1 MIAKSPRMPNVL
13 YLFSDTNAF
22 VQCRPLE
29 QVDWS
34 GWKEFDEVHLIVSRP
49 VQVEIDNQ
57 KNKGSDRLGNR
68 ARTTS
73 RMFRELIVA
82 DSDHKVI
89 REVGP
94 CVKLFIRQDLKPSP
108 ELADRL
114 SYEERDDQLV
124 GITHAFAQRNP
135 GADVRVLTHD
145 TGPMASARM
154 IGVAF
159 VAIPDDWLLPPE
171 TNEAEKKIAVL
182 QAELTRLK
190 KAAPAFR
197 ITCVDVEGNA
207 IDKIEIEAA
216 RYAPLNNDH
225 VTELMERLKQRFPIA
240 TDFGAREP
248 AERDAKGFARAFFQ
262 TKEIFAPATDD
273 EIASYK
279 DEAYPKWFESCERT
293 LRGLHQFLEV
303 EDGVPTFRFAVTN
316 DGARPAKD
324 ALITIEAKGDFAIM
338 APKRNDDAKEV
349 ESKPIALPSPPAPPQ
364 GKWRLK
370 PFADMLQ
377 SAIPGAMGV
386 RARLVTP
393 DFAGAISGLRDFDRR
408 RDPNGLY
415 WKPHRPTEPVS
426 TLNLEC
432 EQWRHGV
439 EPELFDGQIYFG
451 TERDFIAGAL
461 ECRIHAENLTD
472 IALIRVPVRI
482 QIRQADAYETAKALV
497 QRLVDDSPG

>member
-1 MIAKSPRMPNVL
+1 MLDKRV
-13 YLFSDTNAF
+13 
-22 VQCRPLE
+22 
-29 QVDWS
+29 
-34 GWKEFDEVHLIVSRP
+34 
-49 VQVEIDNQ
+49 
-57 KNKGSDRLGNR
+57 
-68 ARTTS
+68 
-73 RMFRELIVA
+73 
-82 DSDHKVI
+82 
-89 REVGP
+89 VG
-94 CVKLFIRQDLKPSP
+94 
-108 ELADRL
+108 
-114 SYEERDDQLV
+114 Y
-124 GITHAFAQRNP
+124 
-135 GADVRVLTHD
+135 VRVSTD
-145 TGPMASARM
+145 KRA
-154 IGVAF
+154 
-159 VAIPDDWLLPPE
+159 
-171 TNEAEKKIAVL
+171 N
-182 QAELTRLK
+182 
-190 KAAPAFR
+190 PA
-197 ITCVDVEGNA
+197 
-207 IDKIEIEAA
+207 
-216 RYAPLNNDH
+216 
-225 VTELMERLKQRFPIA
+225 
-240 TDFGAREP
+240 

-262 TKEIFAPATDD
+262 TKEIFTPATDD

-324 ALITIEAKGDFAIM
+324 ALFTIEAKGDFAIM

-349 ESKPIALPSPPAPPQ
+349 KSKPIALPSPPAPLQ

-377 SAIPGAMGV
+377 SAIPAAMGV

-393 DFAGAISGLRDFDRR
+393 DIAGAISGLRDFDRR

-426 TLNLEC
+426 SLNLEC

-439 EPELFDGQIYFG
+439 EQELFDGQIYFG

-482 QIRQADAYETAKALV
+482 QIRQADAYDPHRFRINTPDGAFTRVAADANGRRSLRALGSAQASRRCSV
-497 QRLVDDSPG
+497 